1 MDFDHTRSTLAAVQ
15 RFEAELLR
23 YMHAEHPDI
32 LKAIRD
38 SGEISDET
46 GKKLKAAV
54 DRFAKAFA

>member
-1 MDFDHTRSTLAAVQ
+1 VQ

-23 YMHAEHPDI
+23 YMRAEHPDI